1 MFYSQCLLSRKGP
14 LGAVLVAAYCHSRL
28 KKAQV
33 ITTDIPSSVTKI
45 IEDGFQAFTYRILG
59 YLLLGV
65 VRIYSCKVD
74 YVLLDCNQMHLK
86 AKQLLAVKQK
96 EVQES
101 SMIALNRSITL
112 PESLELDKF
121 LFEDTGVERREH
133 VLPEE
138 EIMLKDLWA
147 NVATLKFSPNE
158 NQLRG
163 EGGFIDLET
172 FSDSGAPND
181 DISSPH
187 SVDMSFDDN
196 LMCGMDIERSIE
208 TLIQKLASPLE
219 ACEAEM
225 SDLPGHDSSF
235 PVMSTEITDENE
247 AQNLKEVDSSKGQI
261 EHANKLF
268 ATVEISPEKNPSD
281 PSDGD
286 EQITVLPTP
295 VIIENVPVN
304 KKRKYLFDE
313 QVLLNNK
320 KVKESISYSRDLVR
334 KRGIVPKTVLGAW
347 KQELFSNLKK
357 NSTRPLIRCAFLDSN
372 SGHYDEK
379 LISAESPLNL
389 GASEVLKIPVSTD
402 DKINEKENIEEP
414 MVPVAVIGAEHTAI
428 APQTPFRGAR
438 LQEFPMG
445 EDFERVREASS
456 SNSTDEELDMDHH
469 EELPIEVNNSFLSE
483 TDSKEPD
490 GWSASTRQAVK
501 DLSSAFSAKIGPQEM
516 EHVNLQET
524 LKGESKTKSAKLFY
538 DLLVLKSRGMV
549 NVQQHKPYGDIQVSK
564 SADWED
570 NN

>member
-74 YVLLDCNQMHLK
+74 YVLLDCNQMQFK

-147 NVATLKFSPNE
+147 NVAALKFSPNE

-247 AQNLKEVDSSKGQI
+247 AQNLKEVDSSKGQR

-281 PSDGD
+281 PSG
-286 EQITVLPTP
+286 
-295 VIIENVPVN
+295 
-304 KKRKYLFDE
+304 
-313 QVLLNNK
+313 
-320 KVKESISYSRDLVR
+320 
-334 KRGIVPKTVLGAW
+334 
-347 KQELFSNLKK
+347 
-357 NSTRPLIRCAFLDSN
+357 AFLDSN

-438 LQEFPMG
+438 LQEFPMA

-483 TDSKEPD
+483 TDSQEPD

-501 DLSSAFSAKIGPQEM
+501 DLSSAFSAKIGPPEM

>member
-147 NVATLKFSPNE
+147 NVAALKFSPNE
-158 NQLRG
+158 LRG

-181 DISSPH
+181 DISPPH

-196 LMCGMDIERSIE
+196 LMRGMDIERSIE
-208 TLIQKLASPLE
+208 TLIQNLASPLE

-247 AQNLKEVDSSKGQI
+247 AQNLKEVDSSKGQR
-261 EHANKLF
+261 EHANKLS
-268 ATVEISPEKNPSD
+268 ATVEISPGRNPSD

-286 EQITVLPTP
+286 EQINVLPTP

-304 KKRKYLFDE
+304 RKRKYLFDE

-469 EELPIEVNNSFLSE
+469 EELPIEVIIFPSVI
-483 TDSKEPD
+483 
-490 GWSASTRQAVK
+490 WIQAVK

-549 NVQQHKPYGDIQVSK
+549 NVQQHKPYGDILVSK

-570 NN
+570 DN

>member
-147 NVATLKFSPNE
+147 NVAALKFSPNE

-181 DISSPH
+181 DISPPH

-196 LMCGMDIERSIE
+196 LMRGMDIERSIE
-208 TLIQKLASPLE
+208 TLIQNLASPLE

-247 AQNLKEVDSSKGQI
+247 AQNLKEVDSSKGQR
-261 EHANKLF
+261 EHANKLS
-268 ATVEISPEKNPSD
+268 ATVEISPGRNHSD

-286 EQITVLPTP
+286 EQINVLPTP

-304 KKRKYLFDE
+304 RKRKYLFDE
-313 QVLLNNK
+313 QIPWLIKL
-320 KVKESISYSRDLVR
+320 DFT
-334 KRGIVPKTVLGAW
+334 PC
-347 KQELFSNLKK
+347 QEG
-357 NSTRPLIRCAFLDSN
+357 AFLDSN
-372 SGHYDEK
+372 SGHYEEK

-469 EELPIEVNNSFLSE
+469 EELPIEVSNSFLSE